1 MHIFVNAL
9 AASAGGGVTYVRNVV
24 PHFAASGVRTTFLLS
39 PSLRQ
44 KLGDWKN
51 VAFLEAQDATSV
63 IQRLRY
69 EQKEI
74 PRLIRE
80 CGAEVLLSTGNFAL
94 RKSPV
99 PQILLSRN
107 ALYTSPDFFRDLRQR
122 REYKIWA
129 DTRIKAMFARKSIQW
144 ADVTVAPSEAFAEDL
159 RQWTGRK
166 VRSIHHGFDRD
177 AFFRD
182 QAPLP
187 EQAMAQLGNAQ
198 DAVRLLFVSHYNYY
212 RNFETIFRALPI
224 LRTRLG
230 DRKIKLVLTCK
241 LRSENNPGEYQA
253 EAAAA
258 LIRKLGVDGE
268 VVELGT
274 IPYELLHHL
283 YSTCDV
289 YITAAYAE
297 SFAHPLVEAMASGL
311 PVVASDLPVHREI
324 CGEAGAYFSR
334 FSPEELAAKVL
345 EIVNS
350 PDQRSKMSAR
360 GLEQSQRF
368 SWSRHVKELTSLAE
382 SIR

>member
-1 MHIFVNAL
+1 M
-9 AASAGGGVTYVRNVV
+9 
-24 PHFAASGVRTTFLLS
+24 
-39 PSLRQ
+39 
-44 KLGDWKN
+44 
-51 VAFLEAQDATSV
+51 
-63 IQRLRY
+63 
-69 EQKEI
+69 
-74 PRLIRE
+74 IRE
-80 CGAEVLLSTGNFAL
+80 CGADVLLSTGNFAV

-129 DTRIKAMFARKSIQW
+129 DTQIKALFARKSIQW
-144 ADVTVAPSEAFAEDL
+144 ADVTVAPSEAFAESL

-166 VRSIHHGFDRD
+166 VLSIHHGFDRD

-182 QAPLP
+182 RTPLP
-187 EQAMAQLGNAQ
+187 EQATAQLGNAQ
-198 DAVRLLFVSHYNYY
+198 DVVRLLFVSHYNYY

-224 LRTRLG
+224 LRAQLG

-258 LIRKLGVDGE
+258 LIRKLGIDGE

-274 IPYELLHHL
+274 IPYERLHHL

-289 YITAAYAE
+289 YLTAAYAE

-311 PVVASDLPVHREI
+311 PVVASDLPVHCEI
-324 CGEAGAYFSR
+324 CGDAGAYFSR

>member
-9 AASAGGGVTYVRNVV
+9 AASAGGGLTYVRNVV
-24 PHFAASGVRTTFLLS
+24 PHFADSGVQATFLLS
-39 PSLRQ
+39 PSLRR
-44 KLGDWKN
+44 KLGDWRN

-63 IQRLRY
+63 TQRFRY

-74 PRLIRE
+74 PRLIRK
-80 CGAEVLLSTGNFAL
+80 CGADILLSTGNFAV

-107 ALYTSPDFFRDLRQR
+107 ALYTSPDFLRDLRR
-122 REYKIWA
+122 RGEYRIWA
-129 DTRIKAMFARKSIQW
+129 DTRIKAIFARKSIQW
-144 ADVTVAPSEAFAEDL
+144 AEVTVAPSEAFAADL
-159 RQWTGRK
+159 RRWTNRN
-166 VRSIHHGFDRD
+166 VIAIHHGFDRE

-182 QAPLP
+182 QTPLP
-187 EQAMAQLGNAQ
+187 EAAATQLRNAQ

-212 RNFETIFRALPI
+212 RNFETMFRALPI
-224 LRTRLG
+224 LRARLG

-258 LIRKLGVDGE
+258 LIRKLGVESE

-283 YSTCDV
+283 YSACDV
-289 YITAAYAE
+289 YVTAAYAE

-324 CGEAGAYFSR
+324 CGDAGAYFSR
-334 FSPEELAAKVL
+334 FSPEELSSKVL

-350 PDQRSKMSAR
+350 PVERRKMSAR

-382 SIR
+382 SIH

>member
-9 AASAGGGVTYVRNVV
+9 AASAGGGLTYVRNVV
-24 PHFAASGVRTTFLLS
+24 PHFADSGVQATFLLS
-39 PSLRQ
+39 PSLRR
-44 KLGDWKN
+44 KLGDWRN

-63 IQRLRY
+63 TQRFRY

-74 PRLIRE
+74 PRLIRK
-80 CGAEVLLSTGNFAL
+80 CGADILLSTGNFAV

-107 ALYTSPDFFRDLRQR
+107 ALYTSPDFLRDLRR
-122 REYKIWA
+122 RGEYRIWA
-129 DTRIKAMFARKSIQW
+129 DTRIKAIFARKSIQW
-144 ADVTVAPSEAFAEDL
+144 AEVTVAPSEAFAADL
-159 RQWTGRK
+159 RRWTNRN
-166 VRSIHHGFDRD
+166 VIAIHHGFDRE

-182 QAPLP
+182 QTPLP
-187 EQAMAQLGNAQ
+187 EAAATQLRNAQ

-212 RNFETIFRALPI
+212 RNFETMFRALPI
-224 LRTRLG
+224 LRARLG

-258 LIRKLGVDGE
+258 LIRKLGVESE

-283 YSTCDV
+283 YSACDV
-289 YITAAYAE
+289 YVTAAYAE

-324 CGEAGAYFSR
+324 CGDAGAYFSR
-334 FSPEELAAKVL
+334 FSPEELSSKVL

-350 PDQRSKMSAR
+350 PVERRKMSAR

>member
-1 MHIFVNAL
+1 M
-9 AASAGGGVTYVRNVV
+9 
-24 PHFAASGVRTTFLLS
+24 
-39 PSLRQ
+39 
-44 KLGDWKN
+44 
-51 VAFLEAQDATSV
+51 
-63 IQRLRY
+63 
-69 EQKEI
+69 
-74 PRLIRE
+74 
-80 CGAEVLLSTGNFAL
+80 
-94 RKSPV
+94 
-99 PQILLSRN
+99 
-107 ALYTSPDFFRDLRQR
+107 
-122 REYKIWA
+122 
-129 DTRIKAMFARKSIQW
+129 
-144 ADVTVAPSEAFAEDL
+144 
-159 RQWTGRK
+159 
-166 VRSIHHGFDRD
+166 
-177 AFFRD
+177 
-182 QAPLP
+182 
-187 EQAMAQLGNAQ
+187 
-198 DAVRLLFVSHYNYY
+198 LF
-212 RNFETIFRALPI
+212 PI

-350 PDQRSKMSAR
+350 PDQRRKMSAR

-382 SIR
+382 SIH